1 MNTSEFVSRIDK
13 DSISMVITKFFDEIM
28 ILYNLLGNRT
38 DMTISADNSN
48 SIATFLLNMGNE
60 DEALN
65 IYNMLNNTYFS
76 IYSDKYI
83 ISMQLSGRS
92 ISTVIYKAIS

>member
-1 MNTSEFVSRIDK
+1 MSTSEFVSRINR
-13 DSISMVITKFFDEIM
+13 DSISRVVTRFFDEIM
-28 ILYNLLGNRT
+28 ILYNLVGNRT
-38 DMTISADNSN
+38 DMTIDADNSN

-60 DEALN
+60 NDAINL
-65 IYNMLNNTYFS
+65 YNTLNNTYFS
-76 IYSDKYI
+76 ICNDKYT

>member
-13 DSISMVITKFFDEIM
+13 DSISTVITKFFDEIM

-38 DMTISADNSN
+38 NMTISADNSN
-48 SIATFLLNMGNE
+48 SVATFVLNMGDE

-65 IYNMLNNTYFS
+65 IYNMLNSTYFS
-76 IYSDKYI
+76 IYDDKYI